1 MELLVVQGRP
11 GRKKETSRSPTWWTD
26 VIINEYPPR
35 EMSGNRSTDVENNE
49 LSKAKNAD
57 EATVTTFI
65 VTTLVTTLDE
75 EEEKLI

>member
-57 EATVTTFI
+57 EATVTTS
-65 VTTLVTTLDE
+65 TLVTTLDE